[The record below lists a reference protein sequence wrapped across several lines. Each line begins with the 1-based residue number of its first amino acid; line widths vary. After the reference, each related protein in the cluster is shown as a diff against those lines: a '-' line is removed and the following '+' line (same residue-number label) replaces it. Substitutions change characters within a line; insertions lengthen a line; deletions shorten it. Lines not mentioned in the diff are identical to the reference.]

1 MASEFEDDFDEV
13 TEDEFEDDREERAVQ
28 FAGLDTPSRQLALRR
43 AFEARRETQEMDAAL
58 NYLELDVEDED
69 ED

>member
-43 AFEARRETQEMDAAL
+43 AVEARREAQEMDAAL